1 MKSLETKKFDVAIIG
16 GGIIGSSI
24 AYYLAKEKRKVV
36 IFEAQQMGGKSTSA
50 AAGML
55 GAHSE
60 YKEFMQLYPF
70 ARSSQ
75 LLYKELYE
83 EIKELTTIDFE
94 KKNGGLLKL
103 AYSEEEKRDLESILS
118 LSSVEWL
125 DCTEAR
131 EKVPQL
137 AADIVGAAY
146 LKEDV
151 HITPLIACNGLSK
164 GAKLLGA
171 EIYEYTRV
179 LRVEK
184 NGMGYVLKT
193 SQGTFLTDN
202 VVVASGVWSNY
213 FFQQLGLPHEII
225 PVKGECVAA
234 LNDGAPLHY
243 SVFHDQFYIV
253 PRNNNEL
260 VIGATKKW
268 NDWTEDPSLDGLQE
282 VIKKAK
288 RMIPEVGKMKWKRAW
303 AGLRPQTYD
312 GYPFIGEHPEMKGLY
327 FATGHQRNG
336 ILLAPATG
344 KMIRDLMIGSP
355 VEKRWVDAFKVERH
369 DFMHRE
375 GSK

>member
-1 MKSLETKKFDVAIIG
+1 MSLEANKVDVAIIG

-24 AYYLAKEKRKVV
+24 AYYLAKEKRKVA
-36 IFEAQQMGGKSTSA
+36 ILEADQIGRKSTSA

-60 YKEFMQLYPF
+60 YKEFKHLYPF

-83 EIKELTTIDFE
+83 EIKELTAIDFE

-103 AYSEEEKRDLESILS
+103 AYSEDEKREMESILS

-125 DCTEAR
+125 DCKEAR
-131 EKVPQL
+131 KKVPKL
-137 AADIVGAAY
+137 SVDIIGAAY

-151 HITPLIACNGLSK
+151 HITPLITCNGLSK
-164 GAKLLGA
+164 GAQLLGA
-171 EIYEYTRV
+171 EIYEHTRV

-184 NGMGYVLKT
+184 EGMGYLLKT
-193 SQGTFLTDN
+193 SQGTFLANN

-213 FFQQLGLPHEII
+213 FFQQLGLAHEII

-234 LNDGAPLHY
+234 INEGDPLHY

-253 PRNNNEL
+253 PRNNKEL
-260 VIGATKKW
+260 IIGATKKW
-268 NDWTEDPSLDGLQE
+268 NDWSEDPSLDGLEE
-282 VIKKAK
+282 VIQKAK

-312 GYPFIGEHPEMKGLY
+312 GFPFIGEHPEMKGLY

-344 KMIRDLMIGSP
+344 KMIRDLIIGSP
-355 VEKRWVDAFKVERH
+355 VEKAWIDAFKVERT
-369 DFMHRE
+369 FR
-375 GSK
+375 GGA

>member
-1 MKSLETKKFDVAIIG
+1 MSLEARKVDVAIIG

-24 AYYLAKEKRKVV
+24 AFYLAKEKKKVA
-36 IFEAQQMGGKSTSA
+36 ILEAHQVGGKSTSA

-60 YKEFMQLYPF
+60 YKEFKHLYPF

-75 LLYKELYE
+75 LLYKDLYE
-83 EIKELTTIDFE
+83 EIRELTAIDFE

-125 DCTEAR
+125 DCNEAR
-131 EKVPQL
+131 GKVPQL
-137 AADIVGAAY
+137 AADFVGAAY

-164 GAKLLGA
+164 GAQLFGA

-184 NGMGYVLKT
+184 NGMGYLLKT
-193 SQGTFLTDN
+193 SQGTFLADK
-202 VVVASGVWSNY
+202 VVIASGVWSNY
-213 FFQQLGLPHEII
+213 FFQQLGLSHEIV
-225 PVKGECVAA
+225 PVKGECVAVV
-234 LNDGAPLHY
+234 NEGAPLHY

-260 VIGATKKW
+260 IIGATKKW
-268 NDWTEDPSLDGLQE
+268 NDWSEEPSLDGIEE
-282 VIKKAK
+282 VIQKAK
-288 RMIPEVGKMKWKRAW
+288 RMIPEVGEMKWKRAW
-303 AGLRPQTYD
+303 AGLRPQTND

-355 VEKRWVDAFKVERH
+355 VEKAWIEAFKVERNN
-369 DFMHRE
+369 FALR
-375 GSK
+375 GGV

>member
-1 MKSLETKKFDVAIIG
+1 MSLEARKVDVAIIG

-24 AYYLAKEKRKVV
+24 AFYLAKEKKKVA
-36 IFEAQQMGGKSTSA
+36 ILEAHQVGGKSTSA

-60 YKEFMQLYPF
+60 YKEFKHLYPF

-75 LLYKELYE
+75 LLYKDLYE
-83 EIKELTTIDFE
+83 EIRELTAIDFE

-125 DCTEAR
+125 DCNEAR
-131 EKVPQL
+131 GKVPQL
-137 AADIVGAAY
+137 AADFVGAAY

-164 GAKLLGA
+164 GAQLFGA

-184 NGMGYVLKT
+184 NGMGYLLKT
-193 SQGTFLTDN
+193 SQGTFLADK
-202 VVVASGVWSNY
+202 VVIASGVWSNY
-213 FFQQLGLPHEII
+213 FFQQLGLSHEIV
-225 PVKGECVAA
+225 PVKGECVAVV
-234 LNDGAPLHY
+234 NEGAPLHY

-260 VIGATKKW
+260 IIGATKKW
-268 NDWTEDPSLDGLQE
+268 NDWSEEPSLDGIEE
-282 VIKKAK
+282 VIQKAK
-288 RMIPEVGKMKWKRAW
+288 RMIPEIGEMKWKRAW
-303 AGLRPQTYD
+303 AGLRPQTND
-312 GYPFIGEHPEMKGLY
+312 GYPFIGEHPELKGLY

-344 KMIRDLMIGSP
+344 KMIRDLMIGLP
-355 VEKRWVDAFKVERH
+355 VEKAWIEAFKVERNN
-369 DFMHRE
+369 FALRGGM
-375 GSK
+375 

>member
-1 MKSLETKKFDVAIIG
+1 MSLEARKVDVAIIG

-24 AYYLAKEKRKVV
+24 AFYLAKEKKKVA
-36 IFEAQQMGGKSTSA
+36 ILEAHQIGGKSTSA

-60 YKEFMQLYPF
+60 YKEFKHLYPF

-75 LLYKELYE
+75 LLYKDLYE
-83 EIKELTTIDFE
+83 EIRELTAIDFE

-103 AYSEEEKRDLESILS
+103 AYSEEEKKDLESILS

-125 DCTEAR
+125 ACNEAR

-137 AADIVGAAY
+137 TEDIVGAAY

-164 GAKLLGA
+164 GAQLFGA

-184 NGMGYVLKT
+184 NGMGYLLKT
-193 SQGTFLTDN
+193 SQGTFLADK
-202 VVVASGVWSNY
+202 VVIASGVWSNY
-213 FFQQLGLPHEII
+213 FFQQLGLSHEIV
-225 PVKGECVAA
+225 PVKGECVAVV
-234 LNDGAPLHY
+234 NEGVPLHY

-253 PRNNNEL
+253 PRNNNEII
-260 VIGATKKW
+260 IGATKKW
-268 NDWTEDPSLDGLQE
+268 NDWSEEPSLDGIEE
-282 VIKKAK
+282 VIQKAK

-303 AGLRPQTYD
+303 AGLRPQTND

-355 VEKRWVDAFKVERH
+355 VKKAWIEAFKVERNN
-369 DFMHRE
+369 FALR
-375 GSK
+375 GGV

>member
-1 MKSLETKKFDVAIIG
+1 MSLEARKVDVAIIG

-24 AYYLAKEKRKVV
+24 AFYLAKEKKKVA
-36 IFEAQQMGGKSTSA
+36 ILEAHQIGGKSTSA

-60 YKEFMQLYPF
+60 YKEFKHLYPF

-75 LLYKELYE
+75 LLYKDLYE
-83 EIKELTTIDFE
+83 EIRELTDIDFE
-94 KKNGGLLKL
+94 KKNGGLLKI

-125 DCTEAR
+125 ACNEAR

-137 AADIVGAAY
+137 AEDIVGAAY

-164 GAKLLGA
+164 GAQLFGA

-184 NGMGYVLKT
+184 NGIGYLLKT
-193 SQGTFLTDN
+193 SQGTFLADK
-202 VVVASGVWSNY
+202 VVIASGVWSNY
-213 FFQQLGLPHEII
+213 FFQQLGLSHEIV
-225 PVKGECVAA
+225 PVKGECVAVV
-234 LNDGAPLHY
+234 NEGIPLHY

-260 VIGATKKW
+260 IIGATKKW
-268 NDWTEDPSLDGLQE
+268 NDWSEEPSLDGIEE
-282 VIKKAK
+282 VIQKAK

-303 AGLRPQTYD
+303 AGLRPQTND

-355 VEKRWVDAFKVERH
+355 VKKAWIEAFKVERNN
-369 DFMHRE
+369 FALR
-375 GSK
+375 GGV

>member
-1 MKSLETKKFDVAIIG
+1 MSLEARKVDVAIIG

-24 AYYLAKEKRKVV
+24 AFYLAKEKKKVA
-36 IFEAQQMGGKSTSA
+36 ILEAHQVGGKSTSA

-60 YKEFMQLYPF
+60 YKEFKHLYPF

-75 LLYKELYE
+75 LLYKDLYE
-83 EIKELTTIDFE
+83 EIRELTAIDFE

-125 DCTEAR
+125 DCNEAR
-131 EKVPQL
+131 GKVPQL
-137 AADIVGAAY
+137 AADFVGAAY

-164 GAKLLGA
+164 GAQLFGA

-184 NGMGYVLKT
+184 NGMGYLLKT
-193 SQGTFLTDN
+193 SQGTFLADK
-202 VVVASGVWSNY
+202 VVIASGVWSNY
-213 FFQQLGLPHEII
+213 FFQQLGLSHEIV
-225 PVKGECVAA
+225 PVKGECVAVV
-234 LNDGAPLHY
+234 NEGAPLHY

-260 VIGATKKW
+260 IIGATKKW
-268 NDWTEDPSLDGLQE
+268 NDWSEEPSLDGIEE
-282 VIKKAK
+282 VIQKAK
-288 RMIPEVGKMKWKRAW
+288 RMIPEIGEMKWKRAW
-303 AGLRPQTYD
+303 AGLRPQTND

-344 KMIRDLMIGSP
+344 KMIRDLMIGLP
-355 VEKRWVDAFKVERH
+355 VEKAWIEAFKVERNN
-369 DFMHRE
+369 FALR
-375 GSK
+375 GGV

>member
-1 MKSLETKKFDVAIIG
+1 MESKQVDVAIVG

-24 AYYLAKEKRKVV
+24 AYYLAKEKKKVA
-36 IFEAQQMGGKSTSA
+36 ILEAQQIGRKSTSA

-60 YKEFMQLYPF
+60 YKEFQHLYPF

-83 EIKELTTIDFE
+83 EIKELTNIDFE

-103 AYSEEEKRDLESILS
+103 AYSEKEKQELESILS
-118 LSSVEWL
+118 LASVEWL
-125 DCTEAR
+125 DCKEVR

-137 AADIVGAAY
+137 AVDIVGAAY

-151 HITPLIACNGLSK
+151 HITPLVACNGLSK
-164 GAKLLGA
+164 GAQLYGA

-184 NGMGYVLKT
+184 TGIEYLVKT
-193 SQGTFLTDN
+193 SQGTFIAKN
-202 VVVASGVWSNY
+202 VVIASGVWSNY
-213 FFQQLGLPHEII
+213 FFQQLGLSHEII

-234 LNDGAPLHY
+234 INEGTPLHY
-243 SVFHDQFYIV
+243 SIFHDQFYIV

-260 VIGATKKW
+260 IIGATKKW
-268 NDWTEDPSLDGLQE
+268 NDWSEEPTLDGLEE
-282 VIKKAK
+282 VIQKAK
-288 RMIPEVGKMKWKRAW
+288 RMVPEIGKMKWKRAW
-303 AGLRPQTYD
+303 AGLRPQSYD
-312 GYPFIGEHPEMKGLY
+312 GYPFIGEHPELKGIY

-344 KMIRDLMIGSP
+344 KMIRDFIIGSP
-355 VEKRWVDAFKVERH
+355 VEKEWLDAFKVDRNM
-369 DFMHRE
+369 FAY
-375 GSK
+375 GGGK

>member
-1 MKSLETKKFDVAIIG
+1 MSLEARKVDVAIIG

-24 AYYLAKEKRKVV
+24 AFYLAKEKKKVA
-36 IFEAQQMGGKSTSA
+36 ILEAHQVGGKSTSA

-60 YKEFMQLYPF
+60 YKEFKHLYPF

-75 LLYKELYE
+75 LLYKDLYE
-83 EIKELTTIDFE
+83 EIRELTAIDFE

-125 DCTEAR
+125 DCNEAR
-131 EKVPQL
+131 GKVPQL
-137 AADIVGAAY
+137 AADFIGAAY

-164 GAKLLGA
+164 GAQLFGA

-184 NGMGYVLKT
+184 NGMGYLLKT
-193 SQGTFLTDN
+193 SQGTFLADK
-202 VVVASGVWSNY
+202 VVIASGVWSNY
-213 FFQQLGLPHEII
+213 FFQQLGLSHEIV
-225 PVKGECVAA
+225 PVKGECVAVV
-234 LNDGAPLHY
+234 NEGAPLHY

-260 VIGATKKW
+260 IIGATKKW
-268 NDWTEDPSLDGLQE
+268 NDWSEEPSLDGIEE
-282 VIKKAK
+282 VIQKAK
-288 RMIPEVGKMKWKRAW
+288 RMIPEIGEMKWKRAW
-303 AGLRPQTYD
+303 AGLRPQTND

-344 KMIRDLMIGSP
+344 KMIRDLMIGLP
-355 VEKRWVDAFKVERH
+355 VEKAWIEAFKVERNN
-369 DFMHRE
+369 FALRGGM
-375 GSK
+375 